1 MLSVIVPIYKNNN
14 LIEYC
19 LTLLMERLPANAEVI
34 LVDDASGP
42 ETVQLLKSFEGARLI
57 EHEENR
63 GNTVAY
69 NTGAAAAKGDVLAF
83 IDSDVFVP
91 AGALEEFYEV
101 LTAEDDLGAV
111 GSLLLYPY
119 DYTIQHAGVAFEKW
133 ALCHLF
139 EGRRRDEI
147 EFAPVEERQA
157 VTAAFF
163 ACRRA
168 VFEEIG
174 GFDETYRDGMEDME
188 YCLRCRELGYRNVLL
203 SRFPAIHLGSA
214 TRGPY
219 KQIRRTYNRS
229 IFFSRW
235 SGRFRPDLCDYVRV
249 SATKALAGWESPSYP
264 APVINFCTTPT
275 WMELAE
281 VVAGCGV
288 NLGTIHDLS
297 GWMAESDSIDLY
309 RKVPL
314 AFHRLPSSI
323 VFVVDHFS
331 QLASNRLWF
340 ARRSS
345 SDVVVDRHAN
355 VLMGEQFGFR
365 GQQPVTL

>member
-1 MLSVIVPIYKNNN
+1 MLSIIVPIYKNNN

-19 LTLLMERLPANAEVI
+19 LALLMERVPADAEVI

-42 ETVQLLKSFEGARLI
+42 ETVQLLKSFKGARLI
-57 EHEENR
+57 EHKENR

-83 IDSDVFVP
+83 VDSDVFVP
-91 AGALEEFYEV
+91 AGALEEFAGV
-101 LTAEDDLGAV
+101 LATGGDLGAV

-139 EGRRRDEI
+139 EGRLRDEVPL
-147 EFAPVEERQA
+147 APVEERQA

-168 VFEEIG
+168 VFEEVG

-188 YCLRCRELGYRNVLL
+188 FCLRCRELGYRNILL
-203 SRFPAIHLGSA
+203 SRLPAIHLGSA

-235 SGRFRPDLCDYVRV
+235 SGRFHPDLCDYVAV
-249 SATKALAGWESPSYP
+249 SAKRALAGRSLPAYP

-281 VVAGCGV
+281 VVSTCGF

-297 GWMAESDSIDLY
+297 GWVAESESIDLY
-309 RKVPL
+309 RKVSL
-314 AFHRLPSSI
+314 SFHRLPSSI

-331 QLASNRLWF
+331 QLASNQLWF

-355 VLMGEQFGFR
+355 VLTGEHFGFS
-365 GQQPVTL
+365 GQPPVTL

>member
-1 MLSVIVPIYKNNN
+1 MLSVIVPVYKNNT

-19 LTLLMERLPANAEVI
+19 LTLLMERVPADAEVI
-34 LVDDASGP
+34 LVDDASGA
-42 ETVQLLKSFEGARLI
+42 ETVQLLRRFKYARLI
-57 EHEENR
+57 EHKENR

-69 NTGAAAAKGDVLAF
+69 NTGAAAARGDVLAF
-83 IDSDVFVP
+83 VDSDVFVP
-91 AGALEEFYEV
+91 AGALEEFSQV
-101 LTAEDDLGAV
+101 LAAGDDLGAV

-139 EGRRRDEI
+139 EGRRRE
-147 EFAPVEERQA
+147 EVRLAPVEERQA

-163 ACRRA
+163 ACRRT
-168 VFEEIG
+168 VFEEVG
-174 GFDETYRDGMEDME
+174 GFNETYRDGMEDME

-203 SRFPAIHLGSA
+203 SQLPAIHLGSA

-235 SGRFRPDLCDYVRV
+235 SGRFHADLCDYV
-249 SATKALAGWESPSYP
+249 SAGAKRALAGWEAGHGP
-264 APVINFCTTPT
+264 APVLNFCTTPT
-275 WMELAE
+275 WLELAE
-281 VVAGCGV
+281 AVSACGV
-288 NLGTIHDLS
+288 ELGTIHDLS
-297 GWMAESDSIDLY
+297 GWLAESDSIDLY
-309 RKVPL
+309 RNVPL
-314 AFHRLPSSI
+314 AFHRLSSSI

-331 QLASNRLWF
+331 QLSSNRLWF

-355 VLMGEQFGFR
+355 VMTGEQFGFR
-365 GQQPVTL
+365 GEQPVTL